1 MILNSDYVFGLS
13 DMIQQTKRGVNGRE
27 NTGEVLIQVQHTQ
40 GGSAFQTST
49 AANGRIERIPRCF

>member
-1 MILNSDYVFGLS
+1 
-13 DMIQQTKRGVNGRE
+13 MIQQTKRGVNGRE

-49 AANGRIERIPRCF
+49 AANGRIERIPRYF